1 MTEDSLLVLLGVV
14 ALLSIGAYS
23 ALKLPLRAKRLARRL
38 SRQRWPSRPL
48 PNSAPED
55 IDRIVRR
62 DFPTEQVSEVSAAL
76 EKFQDHWENT
86 RVRVRLAALK
96 LADGNLEALRK
107 QIGFAKRDYRDVLVL
122 AEHPEYWKATSGVRN
137 PPRTLSKK
145 QRQQIVDADWQQYVN
160 WVRKE

>member
-1 MTEDSLLVLLGVV
+1 
-14 ALLSIGAYS
+14 
-23 ALKLPLRAKRLARRL
+23 
-38 SRQRWPSRPL
+38 
-48 PNSAPED
+48 
-55 IDRIVRR
+55 
-62 DFPTEQVSEVSAAL
+62 
-76 EKFQDHWENT
+76 
-86 RVRVRLAALK
+86 